1 VYESA
6 GTGTVTSIT
15 AGSGLS
21 GGTITTT
28 GIIALAAI
36 ANNTILSN
44 ISGGSAVPV
53 GNSLS
58 ALLDTIGSTQGA
70 ILYRGSASW
79 AILPPGSSGQYLQTQ
94 GASANPLWATNT
106 ASGAVSA
113 GTVNQLTYYA
123 ASGTTVSGLATANNG
138 VLVTSVAGVPSI
150 STTLPSGL
158 TIPGYQPT
166 ITPAALT
173 EVNDTNVTMTLGGTP
188 STALLQAVSMTLGW
202 TGQLSLARGG
212 TAANLTAST
221 GGIVYSGSS
230 ALAILAGTATANQI
244 LLSGSSA
251 APAWSTAT
259 YPSVTTINQI
269 LYSSSA
275 NVISGINAANN
286 GVMISG
292 TTGIP
297 SFLANSGT
305 PGYVLTANSGAP
317 PSWQA
322 ITAEG
327 AITSINGDSGSITPS
342 SGVVTISGG
351 TTGLTTSGSS
361 ATLNLT
367 GTLKLGNGGTNA
379 ALTASNGG
387 IFYSTASAGAILSGT
402 ATANQVLLS
411 GSSAAPAWST
421 ATYPATTTINQIL
434 YSSSANVIAGITA
447 VNSAVM
453 ISSAGGV
460 PSFSTTLPSGLT
472 IPGYQATITPA
483 ALTAGNDTNVT
494 LTLGGTPSTALL
506 QASSITAGWTGTL
519 SLARGGTAANLT
531 ASNGGIFYSTAS
543 AGAILAGT
551 ATAQQ
556 LLMSGSSTT
565 PQWSTTTYPTTNA
578 INTLLYA
585 SSANV
590 MAALATANSSVLVT
604 SSGGVPSWSTTLPS
618 GLSATNLTLVTP
630 TLGGASATSLTFSST
645 TGIVGTTTNNNAASG
660 SVGEFISSVIAS
672 GSAVTATSNA
682 ASDLT
687 SISLTAGD
695 WDVWGNISLVT
706 LGTTPVGLQ
715 VWTSTSS
722 ATAPDKSLYNGFQTL
737 TTSLV
742 AGTGF
747 SVPYHRYSFASTT
760 TVYISA
766 FLTNSSGNGSIC
778 GGIYARRVR

>member
-230 ALAILAGTATANQI
+230 ARAILAGTATANQI

-379 ALTASNGG
+379 A
-387 IFYSTASAGAILSGT
+387 
-402 ATANQVLLS
+402 
-411 GSSAAPAWST
+411 
-421 ATYPATTTINQIL
+421 
-434 YSSSANVIAGITA
+434 
-447 VNSAVM
+447 
-453 ISSAGGV
+453 
-460 PSFSTTLPSGLT
+460 
-472 IPGYQATITPA
+472 
-483 ALTAGNDTNVT
+483 
-494 LTLGGTPSTALL
+494 
-506 QASSITAGWTGTL
+506 
-519 SLARGGTAANLT
+519 LT